1 MKDLIS
7 KLTNKILNET
17 IEEKANE
24 VMEKLN
30 DLEEGEKSC
39 KNCGG
44 DLKEGICEL
53 AN

>member
-24 VMEKLN
+24 VIEKLN
-30 DLEEGEKSC
+30 DLNRHWTRCISR
-39 KNCGG
+39 
-44 DLKEGICEL
+44 KEGHKVC
-53 AN
+53 